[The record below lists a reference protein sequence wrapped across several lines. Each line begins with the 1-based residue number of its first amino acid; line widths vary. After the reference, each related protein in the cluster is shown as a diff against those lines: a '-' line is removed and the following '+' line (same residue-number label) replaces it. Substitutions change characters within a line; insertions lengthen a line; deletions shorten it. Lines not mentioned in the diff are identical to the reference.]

1 MPREAPMIAFSTE
14 RLSAMISDSPMN
26 HVQNWLTPKIWSTYP
41 WKRMLASPI
50 QPSLSFAS
58 WSSPAVPSTEKTM
71 IGSVT

>member
-1 MPREAPMIAFSTE
+1 MIALSTE
-14 RLSAMISDSPMN
+14 RLSAAISVSPIS

-58 WSSPAVPSTEKTM
+58 WFNPAVPSTEKTM
-71 IGSVT
+71 IGSVR